1 MKRIVPLALLGAVL
15 LLLACAHSYKYK
27 NEAAFKGKTGVV
39 GVFRQAAF
47 YCSEATPHYAK
58 IGDSTIVVKPTWSEE
73 QDNFF
78 FAELKSGPATLYSY
92 SYNCGENENKFV
104 LDTTSENKGPSGVV
118 IPESG
123 LCKIVISFVQGD
135 RLFDH
140 NDALIEEE
148 FKKAEIALDPSKIPY
163 CEVLKTDGSKVS
175 FANRD
180 SLLAENYKAAVEA
193 AKNGSCEDIRPL
205 VSLDTNSDKVTWN
218 AEKDKALMIAV
229 HSTPDL
235 FENGAPYTV
244 TKDMRVFSDKE
255 FLEWYKMNSKGCA
268 QLAASPA
275 PTARAPARGEHYAL
289 HHVLGFPEGH
299 DPPGVYPDVTSSEMT
314 CRFNEEDDSQLDS
327 LGMWLRNWFDNTWSA
342 SYKSEGGY
350 PWTRLGYTYD
360 WGSSGD
366 KYGLSEFLVREES
379 QVTVQTTKDLKAFVR
394 WMGDRR

>member
-39 GVFRQAAF
+39 GIFRQAAF
-47 YCSEATPHYAK
+47 YCSEANPHYAK

-104 LDTTSENKGPSGVV
+104 LDTTSENKGASGIV
-118 IPESG
+118 IPENG

-135 RLFDH
+135 KLFDH
-140 NDALIEEE
+140 NDVLIEEE
-148 FKKAEIALDPSKIPY
+148 FKKAKIALDPSKIPY

-180 SLLAENYKAAVEA
+180 SLIHEQYKAAIEA

-205 VSLDTNSDKVTWN
+205 VSLDSNSDKVTWN
-218 AEKDKALMIAV
+218 AEKDKALMIAA
-229 HSTPDL
+229 HSTPNL
-235 FENGAPYTV
+235 FDNGAAYTV
-244 TKDMRVFSDKE
+244 PSDMRVFSDKE
-255 FLEWYKMNSKGCA
+255 FLEWFKMNSKGVRNWPLRLR
-268 QLAASPA
+268 QLLGLPREENITHFTTFWVSPKDMI
-275 PTARAPARGEHYAL
+275 RPAYI
-289 HHVLGFPEGH
+289 
-299 DPPGVYPDVTSSEMT
+299 PDVTSSEMT
-314 CRFNEEDDSQLDS
+314 CRFNEDDDSQLDS
-327 LGMWLRNWFDNTWSA
+327 LGMWLRNWFDNAWNVN
-342 SYKSEGGY
+342 YKSEGGY